1 MMIGAARPAG
11 NSNGPGERM
20 MTDTIDDSLRTST
33 EVMTEL
39 VAKANES
46 MRAGESRRSF
56 FARTA
61 QIAGATALGAAGVGL
76 LQPIAA
82 RAAGKPPK
90 GNSDTTQEVIDIAAT
105 AEALAST
112 FYYHALEAGDKLPNV
127 NSTANMNY
135 FQAAITQEY
144 DHLEYLQRLGATP
157 ATTQFYFPDGMFTDE
172 TVFFPT
178 ALLLEEYFI
187 AAYLAAALDFSG
199 AVSSGIT
206 TANPYALGFAV
217 QVLGVECEHRA
228 LLGVANNVTPPNDR
242 IIEAALLKSVADAVV
257 PLKPFLAGGS
267 GYKGPVALPARHKI
281 DKISWPYDFS
291 FFPHYKIV

>member
-1 MMIGAARPAG
+1 MSDRV
-11 NSNGPGERM
+11 
-20 MTDTIDDSLRTST
+20 DDALRTST

-39 VAKANES
+39 VAKAGES
-46 MRAGESRRSF
+46 ARAGESRRSF
-56 FARTA
+56 FGRTA
-61 QIAGATALGAAGVGL
+61 QLAGATALGAAGAGL

-82 RAAGKPPK
+82 RAAARPPA
-90 GNSDTTQEVIDIAAT
+90 GNSDTLQEDIDIAAT

-112 FYYHALEAGDKLPNV
+112 FYYHALAAGDKLPNV

-135 FQAAITQEY
+135 FQAAVTQEY
-144 DHLEYLQRLGATP
+144 EHLIYLKKLGATP
-157 ATTQFYFPDGMFTDE
+157 ATTQFYFPQGMFE
-172 TVFFPT
+172 SESVFFPT
-178 ALLLEEYFI
+178 ALQLEEYFI

-206 TANPYALGFAV
+206 TAAPYALGFAV

-242 IIEAALLKSVADAVV
+242 ILEAALLKTVADALV
-257 PLKPFLAGGS
+257 PLKPFLSGGS
-267 GYKGPVALPARHKI
+267 GFIGPFELPAKGKI
-281 DKISWPYDFS
+281 NSMAWPYGFS